1 MKKLA
6 DKKSLS
12 NVLLNCEFNYFSLS
26 RPTYSRILFLIMF
39 GLFGLI
45 QMGYGNLGLHSLI
58 IKTDGSLW
66 TFGRN
71 TYGQLG
77 DGSSTHRR
85 TPTQIL
91 SSGVARVSSGQYHS
105 LIIKTDGSLWTFGRN
120 AEGQLGDG
128 TTVQRNTPTQIL
140 PSGVSQVSAGYSH
153 SVILKTD
160 GSVWTV
166 GRNTNGQLGDGTTTN
181 RNTLTQIISSGV
193 VQVSAGICTL

>member
-1 MKKLA
+1 MGIL
-6 DKKSLS
+6 DCIR
-12 NVLLNCEFNYFSLS
+12 LLLK
-26 RPTYSRILFLIMF
+26 
-39 GLFGLI
+39 
-45 QMGYGNLGLHSLI
+45 QMEV
-58 IKTDGSLW
+58 W

-71 TYGQLG
+71 FTDNLETGAARIEELQL
-77 DGSSTHRR
+77 RFY
-85 TPTQIL
+85 QW
-91 SSGVARVSSGQYHS
+91 VARVSSGQYHS

-140 PSGVSQVSAGYSH
+140 PSSVSQVSAGYSH

-166 GRNTNGQLGDGTTTN
+166 GRNNNGQLGDGTTTN

-193 VQVSAGICTL
+193 VQVSAGLSLFNT

>member
-91 SSGVARVSSGQYHS
+91 SSGVARVSSGNTIRLLSRQMEAYG
-105 LIIKTDGSLWTFGRN
+105 LLGEMLKANLVMEPRYNEIL
-120 AEGQLGDG
+120 QLRFCLR
-128 TTVQRNTPTQIL
+128 VFLRYL
-140 PSGVSQVSAGYSH
+140 L
-153 SVILKTD
+153 VIL
-160 GSVWTV
+160 
-166 GRNTNGQLGDGTTTN
+166 
-181 RNTLTQIISSGV
+181 TL
-193 VQVSAGICTL
+193 